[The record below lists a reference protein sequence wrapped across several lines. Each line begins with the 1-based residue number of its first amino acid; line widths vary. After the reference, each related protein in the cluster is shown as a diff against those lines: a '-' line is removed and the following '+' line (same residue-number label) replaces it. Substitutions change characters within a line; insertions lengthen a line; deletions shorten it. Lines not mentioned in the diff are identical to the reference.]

1 MQKILVA
8 KKLLL
13 AAGVLGLAVPAFAQE
28 ENQISMDE
36 VPQAAME
43 AAQAEADAMGVSFD
57 SVQMDDD
64 DGTMTFELSGQMTN
78 GMTLEIDVL
87 EDGTVEEIEE
97 EIEMSALPQEVSAA
111 LEENLPGFQPDFVE
125 KSTRP
130 AENGR
135 VVYEFEG
142 THEGSEI
149 DAEIN
154 EDGSN
159 YTMNEDAAG

>member
-1 MQKILVA
+1 MQKLFVI
-8 KKLLL
+8 
-13 AAGVLGLAVPAFAQE
+13 AGVLGLAVPAFAQE

-43 AAQAEADAMGVSFD
+43 AAQAEADALGVSFD

-64 DGTMTFELSGQMTN
+64 QGTMTYELSGPMEN
-78 GMTLEIDVL
+78 GMMLEIDVL

-97 EIEMSALPQEVSAA
+97 EVEMTAVPQEVSAT

-130 AENGR
+130 AEDGR

-142 THEGSEI
+142 THEGGEI
-149 DAEIN
+149 DVEID

>member
-1 MQKILVA
+1 MQKPSRMQ
-8 KKLLL
+8 KLLVTV
-13 AAGVLGLAVPAFAQE
+13 GVLGIAAPAFAQE

-43 AAQAEADAMGVSFD
+43 AAQAEAEAMGVSFEN
-57 SVQMDDD
+57 VQMDDD
-64 DGTMTFELSGQMTN
+64 EGTTTYELSGQMDN

-97 EIEMSALPQEVSAA
+97 EIEMSALPQEVSAT
-111 LEENLPGFQPDFVE
+111 LEENLSGFQPDFVE

-130 AENGR
+130 AEDDR

-142 THEGSEI
+142 THEGGEI

-159 YTMNEDAAG
+159 FTMNEDTAG